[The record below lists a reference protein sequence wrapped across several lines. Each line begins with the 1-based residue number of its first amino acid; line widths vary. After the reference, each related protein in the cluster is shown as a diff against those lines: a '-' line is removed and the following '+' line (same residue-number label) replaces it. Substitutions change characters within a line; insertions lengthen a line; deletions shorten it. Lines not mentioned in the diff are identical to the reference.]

1 MMTKKIR
8 NLHISREIRPT
19 PPILLA
25 GGGGWHH
32 EFVLDVRAFLAF
44 RQLPGLAEGPLNHRW
59 WIVSTYYYRFLDD
72 ARLGPRLHPDHP

>member
-25 GGGGWHH
+25 GGGGWHR
-32 EFVLDVRAFLAF
+32 EFVLGFRAFLAF
-44 RQLPGLAEGPLNHRW
+44 RQLPGLAEGSPEPSMVDRIKLLLPVFGRC
-59 WIVSTYYYRFLDD
+59 
-72 ARLGPRLHPDHP
+72 